1 MPFARRPTTLKE
13 RRLFA
18 SINPREPA
26 HMAYTLIK
34 GSFHIHYPAIPL
46 SGPEPDG
53 DTIKFQPDNPQ
64 LVERLPRPNR
74 MPGFN
79 QAGITS
85 IRFEGVDA
93 LETHFDV
100 EDTEFHQHLPLAL
113 AARDALMARIGFGA
127 IKYFD
132 SHPYKVETVETH
144 PVRGYIL
151 SMGLD
156 TYGRSVAFVYTGEH
170 PSIDGSRI
178 FMQPHMLDT
187 SLNAFMLH
195 HGHAY
200 GAFYLG
206 LPPELREHLRRSV
219 RHARDNRLGF
229 WAQAPS
235 MSTGITLDGVDA
247 LQNGILWPKLF
258 RRIAPYFQAGH
269 TNFDAFDAWLRQDT
283 RNRDDRLLLPTMEV
297 GNLHDMIRAQG
308 TTLRLMFAPE
318 DVVIV
323 PDDYIL
329 PATVGG
335 VLPSRPRHPSGVRII
350 CALVNPIER
359 PEHGNETVTLLN
371 ASNQDVDLTGW
382 RIADAKG
389 SQTISGHIARG
400 ETLRI
405 ALSSAVKL
413 NNDRD
418 TITVLAPGE
427 QIVDQVAYEP
437 KDLPDEGVSVTF

>member
-1 MPFARRPTTLKE
+1 
-13 RRLFA
+13 
-18 SINPREPA
+18 
-26 HMAYTLIK
+26 MAYTLIK
-34 GSFHIHYPAIPL
+34 GSFHIHYPHIPL

-64 LVERLPRPNR
+64 LIERLPRPNR

-113 AARDALMARIGFGA
+113 AARDALMAHIGFGT

-132 SHPYKVETVETH
+132 THPYKVETVENH

-195 HGHAY
+195 QGHAY

-297 GNLHDMIRAQG
+297 GNLHDMIRAEG

-350 CALVNPIER
+350 CALVNPVER

-371 ASNQDVDLTGW
+371 ASNTDIALTGW

-389 SQTISGHIARG
+389 SQAIDGGIARG

-405 ALSSAVKL
+405 TMTSAVRL

-418 TITVLAPGE
+418 TITVLDSNE
-427 QIVDQVAYEP
+427 QIVDQVSYEP